1 MKQYYA
7 YLEGQQSGPF
17 SIDELKGKI
26 TRETMVWHEGL
37 PEWISAHQVPDLQ
50 TAFTTP
56 PPLQAENP
64 KPVPPPIQNQ
74 QPISQNYTY
83 PTNTKILGL
92 DKSTFYIIA
101 GAVVLVLG
109 LFIYINTSGGS
120 RITDAPSEPGAEIV
134 YPDQQQQ
141 LDEANAQIAAQQEE
155 LRKQKEQQEKERKRQ
170 AEAEKQRRIDE
181 LNIKYSEVSQN
192 LSYAQA
198 KLQDVSE
205 FKLLRSA
212 QQRQNQINE
221 ASLNVSLYQGQ
232 LNEIAAEL
240 QRLGANIPQ

>member
-7 YLEGQQSGPF
+7 HLDGQQSGPF

-37 PEWISAHQVPDLQ
+37 PEWITAHQVPELQ
-50 TAFTTP
+50 TVFTTP
-56 PPLQAENP
+56 PPLQAEKP
-64 KPVPPPIQNQ
+64 KPVPPPIQNP
-74 QPISQNYTY
+74 QPIIQNHITT
-83 PTNTKILGL
+83 PSTQILGL

-101 GAVVLVLG
+101 AAVVLIVG
-109 LFIYINTSGGS
+109 LFTYMSAGNSKEIE
-120 RITDAPSEPGAEIV
+120 AVEAGAEIV
-134 YPDQQQQ
+134 NAEQQEQI
-141 LDEANAQIAAQQEE
+141 DAANAQLAAQQEE
-155 LRKQKEQQEKERKRQ
+155 LRKQKEQQEQERKRQ